1 MLSARA
7 PAAPVGPSIRVHE
20 RAPFELDTEAV
31 MGEHLRKDPQ
41 GTSLLKSR
49 AKRASLPMDQTDED
63 KTPGV
68 PSPLHML
75 GIRPTSEA
83 SRACGVCPAHPFK
96 NRGARRRC
104 HWADLCP
111 VPSGLG
117 YEPQHL
123 LDANGALPP
132 PARSVVPAI
141 STDCHRANA
150 GSSVADRRAPI
161 QPSTSRPQEPP
172 IRVRRASQPGP
183 RRPSLRPPSRPS
195 RSGCRSSSP

>member
-49 AKRASLPMDQTDED
+49 AKRTSLPMDQTDED

-83 SRACGVCPAHPFK
+83 SRACGVCPAYPIK
-96 NRGARRRC
+96 SYRGARRRC
-104 HWADLCP
+104 HWADHLP
-111 VPSGLG
+111 LRSGLG
-117 YEPQHL
+117 YKAQGLVDE
-123 LDANGALPP
+123 DGALTP
-132 PARSVVPAI
+132 PARSAAPTT
-141 STDCHRANA
+141 STDR
-150 GSSVADRRAPI
+150 
-161 QPSTSRPQEPP
+161 TY
-172 IRVRRASQPGP
+172 
-183 RRPSLRPPSRPS
+183 
-195 RSGCRSSSP
+195 